1 MGWLNDLVGSRAGR
15 ARGLSIK
22 GQERLRLWEKHL
34 KDFKKREEL
43 SKFFSIANIGYA
55 LEHPEE
61 LDRVWDQIENLIS
74 KDIVVIDAEE
84 KLEEEILRDLARLAG
99 RDSQAETSMLNRAIM
114 DEAQKQ
120 DNLKNFIYQLV

>member
-1 MGWLNDLVGSRAGR
+1 MGLLNDLFGSRAGR

-61 LDRVWDQIENLIS
+61 LDRV
-74 KDIVVIDAEE
+74 
-84 KLEEEILRDLARLAG
+84 
-99 RDSQAETSMLNRAIM
+99 
-114 DEAQKQ
+114 
-120 DNLKNFIYQLV
+120 